1 MGRVKKENMK
11 ITYEYGSH
19 KDNHETFIDILPC
32 LSVGKLDFK
41 GYFINFEWL
50 LWYIVLYINKED

>member
-1 MGRVKKENMK
+1 MK

-50 LWYIVLYINKED
+50 LWYMVLYINKEDKQ

>member
-1 MGRVKKENMK
+1 MIKYLNLALKELQDKQSK

-19 KDNHETFIDILPC
+19 KDNHETFIDILLC

-41 GYFINFEWL
+41 GY
-50 LWYIVLYINKED
+50 

>member
-1 MGRVKKENMK
+1 MSTLYWINVLGNLN
-11 ITYEYGSH
+11 
-19 KDNHETFIDILPC
+19 DETFIDILPC